1 MNKLIFRKFSLDI
14 VNFFLLSSFSITFIV
29 WIIQAVNF
37 LDLVSDDGH
46 SLNVYFYYV
55 SLNLPK
61 IFSKTIIF
69 VFFISIFYVV
79 NKYNNSNELIVFW
92 SNGIKKIHF
101 INFILKFS
109 ILFLVL
115 QLFLNL
121 LVIPKSQSL
130 GRIYLKESNIDF
142 LPKLISEKKFINV
155 VKNLTIFVED
165 YKKGDRLKKI
175 YINEI
180 IDKKK
185 SKIIV
190 AESGIIFK
198 KNNNYFLKLFNGGI
212 TNINDKNLF
221 TLNFAETD
229 YDLSNFSTKTITHPK
244 IQELDSFVLIN
255 CIKKIFLNK
264 NIDKNRILKSKDEKD
279 NCEGRKISTISE
291 ELYKRLVLPFYTLII
306 SLIGACLILE
316 PKAKYLMK
324 FHKLNIFLTGT
335 FVIILSQISL
345 KFFLISID
353 MAYVILFL
361 PIFLVLFFYLF
372 LSMISKFRL
381 NLL

>member
-79 NKYNNSNELIVFW
+79 NKYKSSNELIVFW

-121 LVIPKSQSL
+121 IVIPKSQSL

-229 YDLSNFSTKTITHPK
+229 YDLSNFSAKTITHPK

-264 NIDKNRILKSKDEKD
+264 NIDKNRIIKSKDEKD
-279 NCEGRKISTISE
+279 NCEGRRISTISE

-306 SLIGACLILE
+306 SLIGASLILE

-335 FVIILSQISL
+335 FVIILSQLSL

-353 MAYVILFL
+353 IAYIILFL
-361 PIFLVLFFYLF
+361 PIFLVLFFYLL
-372 LSMISKFRL
+372 LSIISKFKL

>member
-180 IDKKK
+180 IDEKK

-212 TNINDKNLF
+212 TNINDKKLF

-279 NCEGRKISTISE
+279 NCEGRRISTISE

-306 SLIGACLILE
+306 SLIGASLILE
-316 PKAKYLMK
+316 PKA
-324 FHKLNIFLTGT
+324 
-335 FVIILSQISL
+335 
-345 KFFLISID
+345 
-353 MAYVILFL
+353 
-361 PIFLVLFFYLF
+361 
-372 LSMISKFRL
+372 
-381 NLL
+381 

>member
-121 LVIPKSQSL
+121 IVIPKSQSL

-229 YDLSNFSTKTITHPK
+229 YDLSNFSAKTITHPK

-264 NIDKNRILKSKDEKD
+264 NIDKNRIIKSKDEKD
-279 NCEGRKISTISE
+279 NCEGRRISTISE

-306 SLIGACLILE
+306 SLIGASLILE

-335 FVIILSQISL
+335 FVIILSQLSL

-353 MAYVILFL
+353 IAYIILFL
-361 PIFLVLFFYLF
+361 PIFLVLFFYLL
-372 LSMISKFRL
+372 LSIISKFKL